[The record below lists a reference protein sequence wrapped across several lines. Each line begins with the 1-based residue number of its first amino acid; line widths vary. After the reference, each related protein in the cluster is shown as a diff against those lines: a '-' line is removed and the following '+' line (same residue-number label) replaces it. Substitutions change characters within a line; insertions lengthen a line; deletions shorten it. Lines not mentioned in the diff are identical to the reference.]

1 MMTQAFYTGLS
12 GLMSQQT
19 AIDIEADN
27 IANISTIGFR
37 GSNAEFASLFERTV
51 VSTMDHSS
59 VGIGS
64 RVQTSSINMQ
74 NGAIQLTDRNTD
86 LAISDEGW
94 FGIKDGDNRLFT
106 RAGNFMFDSNSDLV
120 NSDGMY
126 VLGTMANNIEGNVL
140 KKEVLQTQLG
150 DISQQQTLRFP
161 KSLSYPPVSTTHTSF
176 LGNLGVDDETR
187 VFGAVAIDPQNNK
200 NNLKL
205 HFTKS
210 AKQPQEGVQWDI
222 VATTQSLNGE
232 TIYDT
237 QKGSAIFNE
246 EGALVS
252 YSIADI
258 DNNGSKIAIDLGDGY
273 NGIVSMNIPY
283 SAGSSQSDGTIGGEL
298 VGYEINR
305 NAEVIATFTN
315 GMQSSVGKIALYH
328 FNNEQGLD
336 KISSSTYQESSN
348 SGRAQF
354 YKDSNGNN
362 ILGSSVMNFQL
373 ETSNVTMSSSLTQ
386 LIILQRSYDSNSK
399 VVSTADQMMQ
409 KALNMDA

>member
-1 MMTQAFYTGLS
+1 MTQAFYTGLS